1 MKLIR
6 FTKRMK
12 RHTNVYFAFFGY
24 DKTSYIECEVC
35 HAQAQDIHHI
45 EPRGMG
51 GNPKGDKDRIENL
64 MAVCRTCHDKY
75 GDKKQYK
82 DFLKEIHL
90 RNIQNI

>member
-1 MKLIR
+1 
-6 FTKRMK
+6 
-12 RHTNVYFAFFGY
+12 
-24 DKTSYIECEVC
+24 
-35 HAQAQDIHHI
+35 
-45 EPRGMG
+45 MG

>member
-1 MKLIR
+1 MRL
-6 FTKRMK
+6 MK
-12 RHTNVYFAFFGY
+12 RHTNVYFSFLGY

-64 MAVCRTCHDKY
+64 MAVCRQCHDKY

>member
-1 MKLIR
+1 
-6 FTKRMK
+6 MK
-12 RHTNVYFAFFGY
+12 RHTNVYFSFFGY

-64 MAVCRTCHDKY
+64 MAVCRQCHDKY

>member
-1 MKLIR
+1 MKLTR
-6 FTKRMK
+6 FTKPMK
-12 RHTNVYFAFFGY
+12 RHTNVYFSFFGY

-64 MAVCRTCHDKY
+64 MAVCRQCHDKY

-82 DFLKEIHL
+82 DFLKQIHL

>member
-1 MKLIR
+1 M
-6 FTKRMK
+6 KRMK
-12 RHTNVYFAFFGY
+12 RHTNVYFDFFGY

-35 HAQAQDIHHI
+35 HAKAQDIHHI

>member
-1 MKLIR
+1 MRL
-6 FTKRMK
+6 MK
-12 RHTNVYFAFFGY
+12 RHTNVYFSFFGY

-64 MAVCRTCHDKY
+64 MAVCRMCHDKY

-90 RNIQNI
+90 RNIQSI